1 MRSLK
6 SDTPRPYRLRAR
18 ADKQAETHRA
28 LAQAAYELHT
38 TIGPSKTTVSAI
50 ADLAGVQ
57 RLTVYRHF
65 PDQEA
70 IFAACT
76 AHAFA
81 KDAPP
86 VPEAWKTI
94 PDPRDRLQTA
104 LAQLYGYYRRNQQLL
119 SNLYR
124 DAELP
129 VVAAAL
135 TRRAGMLQQAVA
147 ILAKGWPAPT
157 SGNERLRRAA
167 IGHALDFSS
176 WLSLAGT
183 QGLSDEEAIEA
194 MIGFVAVTGAGPRA
208 K

>member
-6 SDTPRPYRLRAR
+6 TEPPRPYRKRAR

-28 LAQAAYELHT
+28 LAEAAYALHT
-38 TIGPSKTTVSAI
+38 TVGPAKTTVSAI
-50 ADLAGVQ
+50 AERAGVQ

-86 VPEAWKTI
+86 VPETWRPIAN
-94 PDPRDRLQTA
+94 PRARLATA
-104 LAQLYGYYRRNQQLL
+104 LHELYGYYRRNRQLL
-119 SNLYR
+119 ANLYR

-129 VVAAAL
+129 VVADAL
-135 TRRAGMLQQAVA
+135 TRRASLLQQAVA
-147 ILAKGWPAPT
+147 ILAEGWPADPAT
-157 SGNERLRRAA
+157 EDRLRRAA
-167 IGHALDFSS
+167 IGHALDFFA
-176 WLSLAGT
+176 WLSLT
-183 QGLSDEEAIEA
+183 ETEGLTDEEAIDL
-194 MIGFVAVTGAGPRA
+194 MTGLVTKTGA